1 MSSQRSRL
9 SARGTRDSQADL
21 AWIVIFFVVAF
32 LGAVVAHQLL
42 HGHASINW
50 PETIVIAFVVAAV
63 LGALMWTGLLDER
76 PPASGPSS
84 DRAAGDPT
92 RYASGQRPPASTD
105 LRRSG
110 GQPAA
115 PASRSWMTGPQPAA
129 PDPRNTPAGGWW
141 NAGGQQEAHDYPGAG
156 VPTVP
161 PVMDQGFTGTVTMLD
176 PAGKGL
182 PPRGSRPGPSLQA
195 EAVIA
200 QCPQCGGFRMDSS
213 AKPGNWQFA
222 CHECRHQW
230 NWQPGTPWPEVQVRP
245 DHGRHGNKRR

>member
-1 MSSQRSRL
+1 MSSQQSRRS
-9 SARGTRDSQADL
+9 ARDSQADL
-21 AWIVIFFVVAF
+21 IWIGIFFAVSFV
-32 LGAVVAHQLL
+32 GAVVSNLL
-42 HGHASINW
+42 LGHASVDWFW
-50 PETIVIAFVVAAV
+50 PFVIALMVAAV
-63 LGALMWTGLLDER
+63 LGALMRLGLLDER
-76 PPASGPSS
+76 QSASGHSS
-84 DRAAGDPT
+84 DRAAGGQPLDPT

-115 PASRSWMTGPQPAA
+115 PAATLWTTGPQPAT
-129 PDPRNTPAGGWW
+129 PDSRNPSASRWW
-141 NAGGQQEAHDYPGAG
+141 SAAGQQEAHDYPGAG

-200 QCPQCGGFRMDSS
+200 QCPRCGGFRMDST
-213 AKPGNWQFA
+213 AKSGNWQFT

-230 NWQPGTPWPEVQVRP
+230 SWQPGTPWPEVQVRP
-245 DHGRHGNKRR
+245 DHGRRGNRRR